1 MEQHLNKLVMLQDEA
16 KVLMEELDRLDAN
29 YNPKMMVLKEAYNA
43 KIQEIEEQKILI
55 DTLKRLQ
62 NNS

>member
-1 MEQHLNKLVMLQDEA
+1 MLQDEA